1 MCRLA
6 SEFRPASVYGTDVA
20 PADTETV
27 VVLVPSVM
35 VAVPAIAFVKLMVPE
50 MLYWLVAELQVPGV
64 TVRATAMVQDSGA
77 V

>member
-20 PADTETV
+20 PAATVTV

-50 MLYWLVAELQVPGV
+50 MLYWLVAVLQVPGV
-64 TVRATAMVQDSGA
+64 TAMVTATVQEAGA
-77 V
+77 E